1 METTGGQPE
10 GNIARQAFVA
20 SLPVLTGYST
30 MGFAA
35 GVLLALHGG
44 LAVPGLWAG
53 ASSAA
58 LISGPLQFL
67 FVDWVRSGTAFAD
80 VAALVVCLN
89 IRYSLYGLSLLD
101 RYAAAT
107 WPVRTYLIGTI
118 TDETYALQVQCPYPP
133 GRASTRYCLLLAVF
147 DHAYWIAGVTA
158 GAIAGAALPFAAK
171 GIDFAMTALFLVIL
185 ADQCR
190 VRANR
195 LPAAIGA
202 AAAVAATII
211 TRLFFGS
218 WKMLV
223 PAMGLIILSL
233 LAVRRFL
240 SQPRMSGTEVGH
252 SK

>member
-1 METTGGQPE
+1 MDAVRHKSS
-10 GNIARQAFVA
+10 ILRQAFIA

-44 LAVPGLWAG
+44 LGLSWLWAG
-53 ASSAA
+53 ASSAL

-67 FVDWVRSGTAFAD
+67 FVDWVRSGTAYAD

-101 RYAAAT
+101 RFGAAP
-107 WPVRTYLIGTI
+107 WSVRTYLVGTI

-133 GRASTRYCLLLAVF
+133 GPRGTRYCLLLAAF
-147 DHAYWIAGVTA
+147 DHAYWIFGVVA
-158 GAIAGAALPFAAK
+158 GAVAGAALPFAAK

-185 ADQCR
+185 TDQCR
-190 VRANR
+190 ERANR
-195 LPAAIGA
+195 LPAFLGA
-202 AAAVAATII
+202 VSAVVAAVVLYFA
-211 TRLFFGS
+211 FGS

-223 PAMGLIILSL
+223 PAMALIVASL
-233 LAVRRFL
+233 LALRHL
-240 SQPRMSGTEVGH
+240 TER
-252 SK
+252 K

>member
-1 METTGGQPE
+1 MDGTRD
-10 GNIARQAFVA
+10 IAWGRIVRQAFVA

-44 LAVPGLWAG
+44 LRFSALWAG
-53 ASSAA
+53 SSSAI
-58 LISGPLQFL
+58 LVSGPLQFL
-67 FVDWVRSGTAFAD
+67 FVDWVRSGTAYAD

-101 RYAAAT
+101 RFAAASL
-107 WPVRTYLIGTI
+107 PVRAYLIGTV

-133 GRASTRYCLLLAVF
+133 GRASTRYCLLLAAF
-147 DHAYWIAGVTA
+147 DHAYWIFGVVA

-185 ADQCR
+185 TDQCR
-190 VRANR
+190 ERANR
-195 LPAAIGA
+195 LPALVG
-202 AAAVAATII
+202 AVAAVVATVVV
-211 TRLFFGS
+211 RLAFGS

-223 PAMGLIILSL
+223 PAMALIVVSL
-233 LAVRRFL
+233 LALRRWMP
-240 SQPRMSGTEVGH
+240 QADARPRG
-252 SK
+252 

>member
-1 METTGGQPE
+1 MDAPRHRPS
-10 GNIARQAFVA
+10 ILRQAFVA

-44 LAVPGLWAG
+44 LRLSWLWAG
-53 ASSAA
+53 ASSAI
-58 LISGPLQFL
+58 LVSGPLQFL
-67 FVDWVRSGTAFAD
+67 FVDWARSGTAYAD

-101 RYAAAT
+101 RFAAAP
-107 WPVRTYLIGTI
+107 WPVRAYLVGTI

-133 GRASTRYCLLLAVF
+133 GPRGTRYCLLLAAF
-147 DHAYWIAGVTA
+147 DHAYWIFGVVA
-158 GAIAGAALPFAAK
+158 GAVAGAALPFAAK

-185 ADQCR
+185 TDQCR

-195 LPAAIGA
+195 LPAVVGA
-202 AAAVAATII
+202 VSAVVAAAV
-211 TRLFFGS
+211 LYFVFGS

-223 PAMGLIILSL
+223 PAMALIVVAL
-233 LAVRRFL
+233 LLLRRQEDRY
-240 SQPRMSGTEVGH
+240 SR
-252 SK
+252 

>member
-1 METTGGQPE
+1 MAAADDR
-10 GNIARQAFVA
+10 ARGSLARAAFVA

-44 LAVPGLWAG
+44 LPFCGLWAG
-53 ASSAA
+53 ASSAL

-67 FVDWVRSGTAFAD
+67 FVDWVRSGTALAD

-101 RYAAAT
+101 RFAAAP
-107 WPVRTYLIGTI
+107 WPVRAYLIGTV

-133 GRASTRYCLLLAVF
+133 GRKGTRYCLLLAAF
-147 DHAYWIAGVTA
+147 DHAYWILGVTA
-158 GAIAGAALPFAAK
+158 GALAGAALPFAAK

-185 ADQCR
+185 TDQCR
-190 VRANR
+190 ARENR
-195 LPAAIGA
+195 LPALVGA
-202 AAAVAATII
+202 GAAVAAAVLV
-211 TRLFFGS
+211 RLAFGS

-223 PAMGLIILSL
+223 PAMALIVVAL
-233 LAVRRFL
+233 LALRR
-240 SQPRMSGTEVGH
+240 RMSPPEEVR
-252 SK
+252 